1 MRLAARFAVLALLA
15 FAPLGCGGGASGES
29 EGERAQK
36 VAAQR
41 AAQQRAAEEEWRTG
55 FGTWSASM
63 IQPALGVSR
72 VMGDSLELV
81 LEDDPATRRRLNTHL
96 TALRACTKKLERLG
110 RAPTRFRRAR
120 GTAVEAC
127 GHIEAGAGLVDIG
140 IDAYQGGLGEGLLS
154 RAATSIG
161 KGVQLLGTA
170 DKRLPPP

>member
-1 MRLAARFAVLALLA
+1 MRSAARLTVLALLA
-15 FAPLGCGGGASGES
+15 LALMGCGGGDSGEF
-29 EGERAQK
+29 EAERAQR
-36 VAAQR
+36 VAAQK
-41 AAQQRAAEEEWRTG
+41 AAQQRAAEDEWRTG
-55 FGTWSASM
+55 FGAWSASM
-63 IQPALGVSR
+63 IQPALGVSG

-96 TALRACTKKLERLG
+96 AALRACTKRLERLG

-127 GHIEAGAGLVDIG
+127 GHLEAGSALVDLG

-161 KGVQLLGTA
+161 KGVVLLGTA
-170 DKRLPPP
+170 NKRLPA